1 MPRERNSGSN
11 IESVQTALKGV
22 KENQHLFLATLSV
35 VVVEAGKLECDSLE
49 AKHSV

>member
-22 KENQHLFLATLSV
+22 KESQYLFLATLS